1 MADFLVFDQGANE
14 LLDNG
19 YPSTVYLCLSSK
31 KVGTQAGGEHA
42 VGDTLAGGFGEV
54 AWTGSTPYSRKSQA
68 EPAAAARAK
77 ALAQAIWNTGSAVDG
92 PAAARSVVAVTSAD
106 ASGKLLWAMNLI
118 AGGAARDLSQIN
130 TEERVTPT
138 HTWGSPA

>member
-19 YPSTVYLCLSSK
+19 YSSTIYLRLSTK

-42 VGDTLAGGFGEV
+42 VGDTLAGGFGE
-54 AWTGSTPYSRKSQA
+54 ATGTGYTPKSQA

-77 ALAQAIWNTGSAVDG
+77 ALAQAIWNTGSATDWP
-92 PAAARSVVAVTSAD
+92 PAVRSVVAATSSD
-106 ASGKLLWAMNLI
+106 GSGKLLWAMNLI
-118 AGGAARDLSQIN
+118 AGGAARDLSQAN